1 MGARKKRKCEGEGC
15 GVKANMA
22 YDPEGK
28 LCADCLTTMKDDLLG
43 QHRQGKLTYQEAEKR
58 LMKRLRYTR
67 FQAEQV
73 LFPPIGEGDFQNPN
87 MALKLRYEAI
97 E

>member
-1 MGARKKRKCEGEGC
+1 MGARKKRKCEECGE
-15 GVKANMA
+15 KANMA

>member
-1 MGARKKRKCEGEGC
+1 
-15 GVKANMA
+15 
-22 YDPEGK
+22 
-28 LCADCLTTMKDDLLG
+28 
-43 QHRQGKLTYQEAEKR
+43 LTYQEAEGR
-58 LMKRLRYTR
+58 LMKRLRFTR
-67 FQAEQV
+67 FQSEKV

>member
-1 MGARKKRKCEGEGC
+1 MGARKKRKCEGC
-15 GVKANMA
+15 GEKANMA

-28 LCADCLTTMKDDLLG
+28 LCADCLTSMKDELLG
-43 QHRQGKLTYQEAEKR
+43 QHRQGKLTYQEAEER
-58 LMKRLRYTR
+58 LMKRLRFTR

-87 MALKLRYEAI
+87 MALNLRYEAI